1 MNEVTVKLFGPL
13 REIVGGD
20 EVTLPMP
27 VPCTGDSVF
36 QILEGRYPG
45 LQPWRSSVR
54 LAVNLQYVEF
64 HREIHAE
71 DEVSFIPPVS
81 GG

>member
-1 MNEVTVKLFGPL
+1 MNELTVKLFGPL
-13 REIVGGD
+13 REIVGRD
-20 EVTLPMP
+20 EVTLQLP
-27 VPCTGDSVF
+27 VPCTGESAF
-36 QILEGRYPG
+36 QSLAGRYPG

-54 LAVNLQYVEF
+54 LAVNLQYAEF
-64 HREIHAE
+64 QRVLHAG